1 MTLQAGTITGVSLIA
16 GNVNGVG
23 LRRAYLLT
31 VSFPAYTGSSDSA
44 TITGVGAAIAAKTR
58 KAGTNTMRADAAPT
72 CVGAGVD
79 TNGQAIY
86 IGTCTVSS
94 DALTFNLTDGNGNEL
109 TAATASQGVQLIV
122 PVDQS
127 LVD

>member
-1 MTLQAGTITGVSLIA
+1 MTVQAGTITGVALLTGSPA
-16 GNVNGVG
+16 GTDK
-23 LRRAYLLT
+23 RRSYLLT
-31 VSFPAYTGSSDSA
+31 VSFPAYTGSTDSA
-44 TITGVGAAIAAKTR
+44 TITGVGAAIATKTR

-79 TNGQAIY
+79 TNGQAVY
-86 IGTCTVSS
+86 IGTCTVST

-109 TAATASQGVQLIV
+109 TSSTACSGVQLVV

-127 LVD
+127 QSS